1 VSLALILVRWL
12 HLSASILLASL
23 FLFEALIVFPG
34 PRKPSAGTGRLLET
48 FHRLTCRAAWWTL
61 FTALISWFVWSW
73 LLASILSGD
82 NLVESLQSSDWLSM
96 LIVTQF
102 GHIWLFRV
110 IVGLVAVG
118 ILWMFDR
125 GDRPGIDRIVE

>member
-1 VSLALILVRWL
+1 
-12 HLSASILLASL
+12 
-23 FLFEALIVFPG
+23 
-34 PRKPSAGTGRLLET
+34 
-48 FHRLTCRAAWWTL
+48 
-61 FTALISWFVWSW
+61 
-73 LLASILSGD
+73 
-82 NLVESLQSSDWLSM
+82 M